1 MKLRFSVNCI
11 LYRRKMPGITQVLN
25 LYVTHIKFL
34 RNASFLRKLNP
45 LNFRP
50 LLSRLT
56 EFTISTFEKNS
67 AESYDFFLAR
77 AYRART
83 QVIFN

>member
-11 LYRRKMPGITQVLN
+11 LYRRKMPDISQVLN
-25 LYVTHIKFL
+25 LYVIHVHIKFL
-34 RNASFLRKLNP
+34 RNASFLRQLNP

-56 EFTISTFEKNS
+56 EFTISTFENQP
-67 AESYDFFLAR
+67 Y
-77 AYRART
+77 
-83 QVIFN
+83 